1 MYHKVPVTIE
11 PEQFKKLVK
20 GRPVQLK
27 AHQLHPHHKHHVMVH
42 PLMAAKMHKA
52 RVAGKGVRLE
62 MTPHEIEM
70 TGEGWG
76 DLWNSIKSGVSS
88 AWNWG
93 RENIPKAYNWAQENV
108 IRTPFYQE
116 KIRPVLHEKLLD
128 KLEGMPYANYT
139 TEAAKYLGEE
149 TGAFGMKKGKRHVSH
164 AGRIVQQRQK
174 KITSSRM
181 TGTSFRN

>member
-11 PEQFKKLVK
+11 VEQFKKLIK

-27 AHQLHPHHKHHVMVH
+27 SHQLHPNHKHHVMVH
-42 PLMAAKMHKA
+42 PLMSAKMHKA
-52 RVAGKGVRLE
+52 KIAGKGVRLQ

-93 RENIPKAYNWAQENV
+93 RENIPKAVSWVKDNV
-108 IRTPFYQE
+108 VDTPFYQE
-116 KIRPVLHEKLLD
+116 KIRPKIRE
-128 KLEGMPYANYT
+128 KLEGFAESKPYSGYT
-139 TEAAKYLGEE
+139 IPAIEYLGDE
-149 TGAFGMKKGKRHVSH
+149 TGAWGMKTRRPRKTTTH

-174 KITSSRM
+174 KITGS
-181 TGTSFRN
+181 SFRN